1 MGSMNF
7 VVFNPTSGP
16 TAKEMLMAKRPDTL
30 KYGVLGIINN
40 GKTNSD
46 TVLTQIANRLQD
58 QYNLKEIVYLK
69 KYSFSHPIREAEA
82 EKLAKQCDFVIAGIG
97 D

>member
-1 MGSMNF
+1 MSF

-16 TAKEMLMAKRPDTL
+16 SAKEVLMAKRPVTL
-30 KYGVLGIINN
+30 EHGVLGIIDN

-46 TVLTQIANRLQD
+46 TVLHQVGERLQEKF
-58 QYNLKEIVYLK
+58 NLKEVVYLK

-82 EKLAKQCDFVIAGIG
+82 EKLAKQCDFVISGIG

>member
-1 MGSMNF
+1 MSF
-7 VVFNPTSGP
+7 VVYNPTSGP
-16 TAKEMLMAKRPDTL
+16 SAKEVLMAKRPATL
-30 KYGVLGIINN
+30 EHGVLGIIDN

-46 TVLTQIANRLQD
+46 TVLHHVAQRLQEKF
-58 QYNLKEIVYLK
+58 NLKDIVYVK

-82 EKLAKQCDFVIAGIG
+82 DKLAKQCDFVISGIG

>member
-1 MGSMNF
+1 MSF
-7 VVFNPTSGP
+7 VVYNPTSGP
-16 TAKEMLMAKRPDTL
+16 SAKEVMMAKRPVTL
-30 KYGVLGIINN
+30 EQGVLGIIDN

-46 TVLTQIANRLQD
+46 TVLHQVAQHIQEKF
-58 QYNLKEIVYLK
+58 NLKEVVYLR

-82 EKLAKQCDFVIAGIG
+82 EKLAKQCDFVISGIG